1 MNSAIH
7 KVREMIHSTP
17 KLDTLEGLLGLVSFK
32 EDGGVISQICQS
44 KNMIFGSIKFIHI
57 DKNLKFKC
65 NSGRID
71 LSRGAYETLV

>member
-1 MNSAIH
+1 M
-7 KVREMIHSTP
+7 V
-17 KLDTLEGLLGLVSFK
+17 LLALKG
-32 EDGGVISQICQS
+32 DGGVISHICQL
-44 KNMIFGSIKFIHI
+44 KNIVFGSIKFIHI